1 MDIDFSVLV
10 FRFAWNMIEFAE
22 TFALAVLKSM
32 GTELMWIDMYYCTSV
47 PKYWNYEKLTC
58 NDDIPP
64 HAFKKLPSSISLRSG
79 ADGEWSE
86 LNMSMCPS

>member
-32 GTELMWIDMYYCTSV
+32 GTELMWIDMY
-47 PKYWNYEKLTC
+47 
-58 NDDIPP
+58 
-64 HAFKKLPSSISLRSG
+64 
-79 ADGEWSE
+79 
-86 LNMSMCPS
+86 